1 MNQIERNEGLK
12 QAADGA
18 LVEAL
23 RAGDKWNPFNSLH
36 EGYAVILEELDEL
49 WEEVKEK
56 QHSRDRLRTEALQV
70 AAMAIR
76 FAAELT

>member
-23 RAGDKWNPFNSLH
+23 RAGDK
-36 EGYAVILEELDEL
+36 
-49 WEEVKEK
+49 
-56 QHSRDRLRTEALQV
+56 
-70 AAMAIR
+70 
-76 FAAELT
+76 